1 VAAVATE
8 EMMQNEVEMVELVS
22 TFDCLIGSIRML
34 FLDTSL
40 EDLGATVLLGGG
52 ALEVEQGALVLSL
65 RIIRVVMVV
74 MQGTPELQAEEEV
87 AVQHRL

>member
-1 VAAVATE
+1 
-8 EMMQNEVEMVELVS
+8 MVELVS
-22 TFDCLIGSIRML
+22 TFGFRIGYIGVL

-40 EDLGATVLLGGG
+40 EDLGETVLMVG

-65 RIIRVVMVV
+65 RVIRVVMVV
-74 MQGTPELQAEEEV
+74 MQGTLELQAEEEV